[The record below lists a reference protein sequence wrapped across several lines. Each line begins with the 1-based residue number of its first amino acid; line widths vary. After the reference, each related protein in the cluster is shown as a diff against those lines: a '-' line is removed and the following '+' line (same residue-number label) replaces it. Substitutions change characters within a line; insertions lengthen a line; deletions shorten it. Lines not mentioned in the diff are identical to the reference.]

1 MTATP
6 TTAAIAR
13 GWLQTGQAPSQRAPE
28 VARALAL
35 LGRNLPATPAALR
48 GLGADIEQALLQEA
62 EAQTALELTSLI
74 AEHAAD
80 KAVAKN
86 AKKVLFKW
94 KQKGL
99 SVPDR
104 HHGRAPVDLSARPEP
119 LPSFA
124 SSIDGAG
131 GQLIFLGG
139 WTPGEGAN
147 CIMAMLS
154 DRDGLLSA
162 YYVPNTS
169 RTQQK
174 ELIGR
179 LHASIPG
186 FTCQVPED
194 FAAGRLRWALDLRDG
209 KGLGFEGDVAEVRR
223 ALAHAEPVPEIDI
236 ALDPEDEAALDQ
248 HLDASAALAAEPCF
262 SGWFALDR
270 QELKL
275 LQDGAKA
282 IAADADDVPGQVR
295 ELRLRAWQAWLGQ
308 VGAEKLATRLEIN
321 AWLLAA
327 TQKRD
332 QALQALACARAL
344 RLADR
349 PWTQLGLMAASVE
362 KQASLASL
370 IALAG
375 PAAAPA
381 APGPAA
387 AAP

>member
-1 MTATP
+1 M
-6 TTAAIAR
+6 AASSNSPEAAL
-13 GWLQTGQAPSQRAPE
+13 GWLRTGQAPSQRAPE

-35 LGRNLPATPAALR
+35 LGRNLPASQAALR
-48 GLGADIEQALLQEA
+48 GLGPDIEHALLLEA
-62 EAQTALELTSLI
+62 EAQTELALMALL

-80 KAVAKN
+80 KSVAKL

-104 HHGRAPVDLSARPEP
+104 NQARAPVDLTARPAP

-139 WTPGEGAN
+139 WTPGEGAS

-186 FTCQVPED
+186 FTCPVQED
-194 FAAGRLRWALDLRDG
+194 FAAGRLRWALDIRDA
-209 KGLGFEGDVAEVRR
+209 KGLSFEGDMAEVRR
-223 ALAHAEPVPEIDI
+223 ALAQAEPVPEIEL
-236 ALDPEDEAALDQ
+236 ALDPEDEASLDA
-248 HLDASAALAAEPCF
+248 HLDASAVLAGEPCF
-262 SGWFALDR
+262 SGWFNLDR
-270 QELKL
+270 HELKAL
-275 LQDGAKA
+275 HEA
-282 IAADADDVPGQVR
+282 VR
-295 ELRLRAWQAWLGQ
+295 ALRLDAATPDALAEAVRSLRHQHWQASLAAIGL
-308 VGAEKLATRLEIN
+308 EKLAARLEIN
-321 AWLLAA
+321 AWLLAS
-327 TQKRD
+327 TQKRG

-344 RLADR
+344 RLGDR
-349 PWTQLGLMAASVE
+349 EWPQIGLIAAAAE
-362 KQASLASL
+362 KQAPLATL
-370 IALAG
+370 VGLAETRG
-375 PAAAPA
+375 AA
-381 APGPAA
+381 
-387 AAP
+387 

>member
-1 MTATP
+1 M
-6 TTAAIAR
+6 AAIASSPDIALS
-13 GWLQTGQAPSQRAPE
+13 WLRTGQAPSQRAPE

-35 LGRNLPATPAALR
+35 LGRNLPATQAALR
-48 GLGADIEQALLQEA
+48 GLGADIEHALLL
-62 EAQTALELTSLI
+62 EAQAQTELALMALL

-80 KAVAKN
+80 KTVAKL

-94 KQKGL
+94 KQQGI

-104 HHGRAPVDLSARPEP
+104 HQARAPVDLSARPEP

-139 WTPGEGAN
+139 WTPGEGAS

-179 LHASIPG
+179 LHGSIPG
-186 FTCQVPED
+186 FTCPVQED
-194 FAAGRLRWALDLRDG
+194 FAAGRLRWALDIRDA
-209 KGLGFEGDVAEVRR
+209 KGLTFEGDMAEVRR
-223 ALAHAEPVPEIDI
+223 ALTHAEPVPEIEL
-236 ALDPEDEAALDQ
+236 ALDPEDEESLDA
-248 HLDASAALAAEPCF
+248 HLDASAVLAGEPCF
-262 SGWFALDR
+262 TGWFNLDR
-270 QELKL
+270 PELRA
-275 LQDGAKA
+275 LQDAVRA
-282 IAADADDVPGQVR
+282 VPTDADQPEATAASVR
-295 ELRLRAWQAWLGQ
+295 ELRHRHWQASLTAIGL
-308 VGAEKLATRLEIN
+308 EKLAARLEIN

-327 TQKRD
+327 TQKRG

-344 RLADR
+344 RLGDR
-349 PWTQLGLMAASVE
+349 EWPQIGL
-362 KQASLASL
+362 
-370 IALAG
+370 I
-375 PAAAPA
+375 
-381 APGPAA
+381 AA
-387 AAP
+387 AADKQAPLTALLALVGTKGAA

>member
-6 TTAAIAR
+6 TNPATAR
-13 GWLQTGQAPSQRAPE
+13 GWLQSGQAPAQRAPE

-48 GLGADIEQALLQEA
+48 GLGADIEQALLLEA
-62 EAQTALELTSLI
+62 EAQTALELTALI

-99 SVPDR
+99 NVPER
-104 HHGRAPVDLSARPEP
+104 HAGRAPVDLSARPEP

-194 FAAGRLRWALDLRDG
+194 FAAGRLRWALDLRDA
-209 KGLGFEGDVAEVRR
+209 KGQGFEGDIAEVRR

-248 HLDASAALAAEPCF
+248 HLDASASLAAEPCF
-262 SGWFALDR
+262 SGWFSLDR
-270 QELKL
+270 QELKAL
-275 LQDGAKA
+275 HDSVRAL
-282 IAADADDVPGQVR
+282 AADAADLPAQLR
-295 ELRLRAWQAWLGQ
+295 ALRLQAWQAWLGQ
-308 VGAEKLATRLEIN
+308 VGAEKLAARLEIN

-344 RLADR
+344 RLGDR
-349 PWTQLGLMAASVE
+349 PWTQIGLMAATVD
-362 KQASLASL
+362 KQASLA
-370 IALAG
+370 ALQALVGQAG
-375 PAAAPA
+375 
-381 APGPAA
+381 AA
-387 AAP
+387 AAAAGAP